1 MEAEKKRAAHGMC
14 IAPFCDTTTLPPSPP
29 PSHPSAAIHQGILT
43 GRWTAAEEV
52 PGYRK
57 RSRHF
62 GPTDKS
68 RHGEDG
74 HEALLFK
81 TVNALTAIAAESGM
95 PLARIALA
103 WPLATDAVCC
113 VIAGATKE
121 SQVDSNAVAAGTVL
135 SPELLAKLEE
145 ATAELK
151 EAMGSNCDMWQG
163 AGDGRIM

>member
-1 MEAEKKRAAHGMC
+1 M
-14 IAPFCDTTTLPPSPP
+14 
-29 PSHPSAAIHQGILT
+29 
-43 GRWTAAEEV
+43 
-52 PGYRK
+52 
-57 RSRHF
+57 
-62 GPTDKS
+62 
-68 RHGEDG
+68 
-74 HEALLFK
+74 LFK

-151 EAMGSNCDMWQG
+151 GAMGSNCDMWQG
-163 AGDGRIM
+163 AGDGRII